1 MVFTTRHYNAH
12 EYQLIWNHLGPQ
24 KCGIHLWVI
33 NWVLGSTSKMAY
45 TVYPYI
51 ILKRGFCECVEC
63 SVSKSG
69 ENVKKKRCYFK

>member
-1 MVFTTRHYNAH
+1 
-12 EYQLIWNHLGPQ
+12 
-24 KCGIHLWVI
+24 
-33 NWVLGSTSKMAY
+33 MAY